1 MTHKFF
7 KRCSIPPL
15 DIREIQIKTTMTSY
29 FMPIRMTTVFLKKRK
44 KISDG
49 KNVKKLELL
58 YIADGNVNLCN
69 YFGKQSGSSS
79 KC

>member
-7 KRCSIPPL
+7 KRYSIPPL
-15 DIREIQIKTTMTSY
+15 AIREIQIKTTVTSY
-29 FMPIRMTTVFLKKRK
+29 FIPIRTTSFFKKRK

-58 YIADGNVNLCN
+58 YIADGKVNLCN